1 MGLHFADPS
10 GITGLLP
17 GSNVST
23 TPSSSSKPTSFAAI
37 ILIAPFTSLSTLLES
52 YRIFGVVPVLSPLRG
67 YPRLQNWLRARIV
80 DGWPTLAR
88 IDALVASATTEQHP
102 LRLHVIHA
110 KDDFDIPWAHGVG
123 IYESASAALTAAQS
137 DAVVT
142 DVSVPGVTGRTARIR
157 STASADGR
165 VDLRMD
171 LLAYGGHNRVVTFAP
186 VAIAVQRAFEASSA

>member
-23 TPSSSSKPTSFAAI
+23 TPSSKPTSFAAI
-37 ILIAPFTSLSTLLES
+37 VLIAPFTSLPTLLES

-88 IDALVASATTEQHP
+88 IDALVASAATKQHP

-123 IYESASAALTAAQS
+123 IYESASAALTAAEG
-137 DAVVT
+137 DKAVVT

-157 STASADGR
+157 RTASADGR

-171 LLAYGGHNRVVTFAP
+171 LLAYGGHNRVVMFAP